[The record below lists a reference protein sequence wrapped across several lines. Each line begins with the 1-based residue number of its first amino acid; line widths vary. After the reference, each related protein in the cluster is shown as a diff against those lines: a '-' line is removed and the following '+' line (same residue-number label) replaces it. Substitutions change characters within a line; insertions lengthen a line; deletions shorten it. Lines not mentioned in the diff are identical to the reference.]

1 MALSLPTN
9 RNDQYK
15 LLAAIVFLAG
25 AGLYYNFVWTPKA
38 EKLATI
44 AAHAD
49 SLKSMNERA
58 RTDVARGSI
67 DKLRAQ
73 SAEFNQEVDIMRQ
86 LVPTG
91 NEVPALL
98 ASVSDAARRANL
110 DVSTFSPDG
119 KIEGDQFDTYK
130 FKLAATGPYNKI
142 AEFLTNVGELRRI
155 VAPINLALAPSNAQ
169 DRNKDKAVR
178 LLDATFDIQTYVA
191 HTSPAETPAPKK
203 EGQ

>member
-38 EKLATI
+38 DDLSTI
-44 AAHAD
+44 QAHVD
-49 SLKSMNERA
+49 SLTAMNQRA
-58 RTDVARGSI
+58 KLDVARGSI

-73 SAEFNQEVDIMRQ
+73 SDEFNQEVDIMRQ

-130 FKLAATGPYNKI
+130 FKLSATGPYNKI

-155 VAPINLALAPSNAQ
+155 VAPINLSLQPSNAP
-169 DRNKDKAVR
+169 DRSKNPAIR

-191 HTSPAETPAPKK
+191 HTAPSDTPAPKK